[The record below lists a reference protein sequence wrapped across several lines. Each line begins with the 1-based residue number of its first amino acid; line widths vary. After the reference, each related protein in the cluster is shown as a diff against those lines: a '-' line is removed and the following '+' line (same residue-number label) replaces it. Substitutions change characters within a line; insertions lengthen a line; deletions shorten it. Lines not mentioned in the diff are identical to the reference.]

1 MAVISRA
8 PGPDSPGPSPSPSPG
23 PAVLRRLP
31 VRLRRDGTSC
41 TRNDPRRRPPDP
53 VRPPQR
59 APSPTNSSS
68 GRSRGPATVLTVEE
82 TAPHL
87 RVSRSTAYKL
97 VHEYTATGGSAGLPH
112 VRLVGRIL
120 IRRVD
125 LAAILGLP
133 PRG

>member
-1 MAVISRA
+1 MHPEPTHA
-8 PGPDSPGPSPSPSPG
+8 D
-23 PAVLRRLP
+23 
-31 VRLRRDGTSC
+31 
-41 TRNDPRRRPPDP
+41 
-53 VRPPQR
+53 VRPIQSAR
-59 APSPTNSSS
+59 RS
-68 GRSRGPATVLTVEE
+68 GTPPRPARPVVDLDDLPLMLTVEE

-97 VHEYTATGGSAGLPH
+97 VHEYTASGGSAGLPH

-133 PRG
+133 PTG